1 MKILMVCLGNI
12 CRSPLA
18 EGILRNKIPNMNVK
32 VDSAGTAGYHIGR
45 KPDPRAIDVAK
56 KNNIDIS
63 SLRAR
68 KFERSDFINFDKI
81 YVMDKNN
88 FNDVIGLAEN
98 KNEASKVILITDILD
113 SDSFVPDPY
122 YGDLADFVKVF
133 NLLDKICQ
141 KIANKIESR

>member
-1 MKILMVCLGNI
+1 MVCLGNI

-18 EGILRNKIPNMNVK
+18 EGILSSKISNMKVT
-32 VDSAGTAGYHIGR
+32 VDSAGTAGYHIGS
-45 KPDPRAIDVAK
+45 KPDPRAIDIAK

-63 SLRAR
+63 TLRAR

-113 SDSFVPDPY
+113 SYSIVPDPY
-122 YGDLADFVKVF
+122 YGGLADFEKVF
-133 NLLDKICQ
+133 NLLDKICH

>member
-18 EGILRNKIPNMNVK
+18 EGILSSKISKMKVT
-32 VDSAGTAGYHIGR
+32 VDSAGTAGYHVGS
-45 KPDPRAIDVAK
+45 KPDPRAIDIAK

-63 SLRAR
+63 TLRAR

>member
-1 MKILMVCLGNI
+1 MVCLGNI

-18 EGILRNKIPNMNVK
+18 EGILRNKISNMNVT
-32 VDSAGTAGYHIGR
+32 VDSAGTAGYHIGS
-45 KPDPRAIDVAK
+45 KPDPRAIDIAK

-88 FNDVIGLAEN
+88 YYDIIDLAEN
-98 KNEASKVILITDILD
+98 KEQTSKVILITDVID

-122 YGDLADFVKVF
+122 YGDLADFEKVF
-133 NLLDKICQ
+133 NLLEKICQ
-141 KIANKIESR
+141 KIADQIESR

>member
-1 MKILMVCLGNI
+1 MVCLGNI

-18 EGILRNKIPNMNVK
+18 EGILSSKTSKMKVT
-32 VDSAGTAGYHIGR
+32 VDSAGTAGYHIGS
-45 KPDPRAIDVAK
+45 KPDPRAIDIAK

-63 SLRAR
+63 TLRAR

-113 SDSFVPDPY
+113 SYSFVPDPY
-122 YGDLADFVKVF
+122 YGGLADFEKVF
-133 NLLDKICQ
+133 NLLDKICH

>member
-1 MKILMVCLGNI
+1 MVCLGNI

-18 EGILRNKIPNMNVK
+18 EGILSSKISNMKVT
-32 VDSAGTAGYHIGR
+32 VDSAGTAGYHIGS
-45 KPDPRAIDVAK
+45 KPDPRAIDIAK

-68 KFERSDFINFDKI
+68 KFEHSDFINFDKI

-88 FNDVIGLAEN
+88 YYDIIDLAEN
-98 KNEASKVILITDILD
+98 KDQTSKVILITDVLD

-122 YGDLADFVKVF
+122 YGDLADFEKVF
-133 NLLDKICQ
+133 NLLEKICQ
-141 KIANKIESR
+141 KIANQIESR

>member
-1 MKILMVCLGNI
+1 MVCLGNI

-18 EGILRNKIPNMNVK
+18 EGILRNKIPNMNVT
-32 VDSAGTAGYHIGR
+32 VDSAGTAGYHIGS
-45 KPDPRAIDVAK
+45 KPDPRAIDIAK

-63 SLRAR
+63 TLRAR

-113 SDSFVPDPY
+113 SYSFVPDPY
-122 YGDLADFVKVF
+122 YGGLADFEKVF
-133 NLLDKICQ
+133 NLLDKICH

>member
-1 MKILMVCLGNI
+1 MVCLGNI

-18 EGILRNKIPNMNVK
+18 EGILSSKISKMKVT
-32 VDSAGTAGYHIGR
+32 VDSAGTAGYHIGS
-45 KPDPRAIDVAK
+45 KPDPRAIDIAK

-63 SLRAR
+63 TLRAR

>member
-18 EGILRNKIPNMNVK
+18 EGILSSKISKMKVT
-32 VDSAGTAGYHIGR
+32 VDSAGTAGYHIGS
-45 KPDPRAIDVAK
+45 KPDPRAIDIAK

-63 SLRAR
+63 TLRAR

-98 KNEASKVILITDILD
+98 KNEASKVILITDVLD
-113 SDSFVPDPY
+113 SYSFVPDPY
-122 YGDLADFVKVF
+122 YGGLADFEKVF
-133 NLLDKICQ
+133 NLLDKICH

>member
-18 EGILRNKIPNMNVK
+18 EGILSNKIPNLNVT
-32 VDSAGTAGYHIGR
+32 VDSAGTAGYHIGS
-45 KPDPRAIDVAK
+45 KPDPRAIDIAK

-68 KFERSDFINFDKI
+68 KFEHSDFINFDKI

-88 FNDVIGLAEN
+88 YNDIIDLAEN
-98 KNEASKVILITDILD
+98 KNQASKVILITDVLD

-122 YGDLADFVKVF
+122 YGDIADFEKVF

>member
-1 MKILMVCLGNI
+1 MVCLGNI

-18 EGILRNKIPNMNVK
+18 EGILRNKIPNMNVT

-45 KPDPRAIDVAK
+45 KPDPRAIDIAK

-63 SLRAR
+63 TLRAR

-113 SDSFVPDPY
+113 SYSFVPDPY
-122 YGDLADFVKVF
+122 YGGLADFEKVF
-133 NLLDKICQ
+133 NLLDKICH

>member
-1 MKILMVCLGNI
+1 MVCLGNI

-18 EGILRNKIPNMNVK
+18 EGILSSKISNMKVT
-32 VDSAGTAGYHIGR
+32 VDSAGTAGYHIGS
-45 KPDPRAIDVAK
+45 KPDPRAIDIAK

-63 SLRAR
+63 TLRAR

-88 FNDVIGLAEN
+88 FNDIIGLAEN
-98 KNEASKVILITDILD
+98 KKEASKVILITDILD
-113 SDSFVPDPY
+113 SYSFVPDPY
-122 YGDLADFVKVF
+122 YGGLADFEKVF
-133 NLLDKICQ
+133 NLLDKICH

>member
-1 MKILMVCLGNI
+1 MVCLGNI

-18 EGILRNKIPNMNVK
+18 EGILSSKISKMKVT
-32 VDSAGTAGYHIGR
+32 VDSAGTAGYHIGS
-45 KPDPRAIDVAK
+45 KPDPRAIDIAK

-63 SLRAR
+63 TLRAR

-113 SDSFVPDPY
+113 SHSFVPDPY
-122 YGDLADFVKVF
+122 YGGLADFEKVF
-133 NLLDKICQ
+133 NLLDKICH

>member
-1 MKILMVCLGNI
+1 MVCLGNI

-18 EGILRNKIPNMNVK
+18 EGILSSKISNMKVT
-32 VDSAGTAGYHIGR
+32 VDSAGTAGYHIGS
-45 KPDPRAIDVAK
+45 KPDPRAIDIAK

-63 SLRAR
+63 TLRAR

-113 SDSFVPDPY
+113 SYSFVPDPY
-122 YGDLADFVKVF
+122 YGGLADFEKVF
-133 NLLDKICQ
+133 TLLDKIGH

>member
-1 MKILMVCLGNI
+1 MG
-12 CRSPLA
+12 
-18 EGILRNKIPNMNVK
+18 RN
-32 VDSAGTAGYHIGR
+32 
-45 KPDPRAIDVAK
+45 PDPRAIDIAK

-88 FNDVIGLAEN
+88 YYDIIDLAEN
-98 KNEASKVILITDILD
+98 KDQTSKVILITDVID

-122 YGDLADFVKVF
+122 YGDLADFEKVF
-133 NLLDKICQ
+133 NLLEKICQ
-141 KIANKIESR
+141 KIANQIESR

>member
-1 MKILMVCLGNI
+1 MVCLGNI

-18 EGILRNKIPNMNVK
+18 EGILSSKISKMKVT
-32 VDSAGTAGYHIGR
+32 VDSAGTAGYHIGS
-45 KPDPRAIDVAK
+45 KPDPRAIDIAK

-88 FNDVIGLAEN
+88 YYDIIGLAEN
-98 KNEASKVILITDILD
+98 KDQTSKVILITDVLD

-122 YGDLADFVKVF
+122 YGDLADFEKVF
-133 NLLDKICQ
+133 NLLEKICQ
-141 KIANKIESR
+141 KIANQIESR

>member
-1 MKILMVCLGNI
+1 MVCLGNI

-18 EGILRNKIPNMNVK
+18 EGILSSKISKMKVT
-32 VDSAGTAGYHIGR
+32 VDSAGTAGYHVGS
-45 KPDPRAIDVAK
+45 KPDPRAIDIAK

-63 SLRAR
+63 TLRAR

-141 KIANKIESR
+141 KIANNIESR

>member
-1 MKILMVCLGNI
+1 MVCLGNI

-18 EGILRNKIPNMNVK
+18 EGILSSKTSKMKVT
-32 VDSAGTAGYHIGR
+32 VDSAGTAGYHIGS
-45 KPDPRAIDVAK
+45 KPDPRAIDIAK

-63 SLRAR
+63 TLRAR

-88 FNDVIGLAEN
+88 FNDIIGLAEN
-98 KNEASKVILITDILD
+98 KKEASKVILITDILD
-113 SDSFVPDPY
+113 SHSFVPDPY
-122 YGDLADFVKVF
+122 YGGLADFEKVF

>member
-1 MKILMVCLGNI
+1 MVCLGNI

-18 EGILRNKIPNMNVK
+18 EGILSSKTSKMKVT
-32 VDSAGTAGYHIGR
+32 VDSAGTAGYHIGS
-45 KPDPRAIDVAK
+45 KPDPRAIDIAK

-63 SLRAR
+63 TLRAR

-98 KNEASKVILITDILD
+98 KNEASKVILITDVLD
-113 SDSFVPDPY
+113 SYSFVPDPY
-122 YGDLADFVKVF
+122 YGGLADFEKVF
-133 NLLDKICQ
+133 NLLDKICH

>member
-1 MKILMVCLGNI
+1 MVCLGNI

-18 EGILRNKIPNMNVK
+18 EGILRNKISNMNVT
-32 VDSAGTAGYHIGR
+32 VDSAGTAGYHIGS
-45 KPDPRAIDVAK
+45 KPDPRAIDIAK

-63 SLRAR
+63 TLRAR

-98 KNEASKVILITDILD
+98 KKEASKVILITDILD
-113 SDSFVPDPY
+113 SYSFVPDPY
-122 YGDLADFVKVF
+122 YGDLADFEKVF
-133 NLLDKICQ
+133 NLLDKICH

>member
-1 MKILMVCLGNI
+1 MVCLGNI

-18 EGILRNKIPNMNVK
+18 EGILSSKISKMKVT
-32 VDSAGTAGYHIGR
+32 VDSAGTAGYHIGS
-45 KPDPRAIDVAK
+45 KPDPRAIDIAK

-63 SLRAR
+63 TLRAR

-98 KNEASKVILITDILD
+98 KNEASKVILITDLLD
-113 SDSFVPDPY
+113 SYSFVPDPY
-122 YGDLADFVKVF
+122 YGGLADFEKVF
-133 NLLDKICQ
+133 NLLDKICHE
-141 KIANKIESR
+141 IANKIESR

>member
-18 EGILRNKIPNMNVK
+18 EGILSSKTSKMKVT
-32 VDSAGTAGYHIGR
+32 VDSAGTAGYHIGS
-45 KPDPRAIDVAK
+45 KPDPRAIDIAK

-63 SLRAR
+63 TLRAR

-113 SDSFVPDPY
+113 SYSFVPDPY
-122 YGDLADFVKVF
+122 YGGLADFEKVF
-133 NLLDKICQ
+133 NLLDKICH

>member
-18 EGILRNKIPNMNVK
+18 EGILSSKISKMKVT
-32 VDSAGTAGYHIGR
+32 VDSAGTAGYHVGS
-45 KPDPRAIDVAK
+45 KPDPRAIDIAK

-63 SLRAR
+63 TLRAR

-98 KNEASKVILITDILD
+98 KNEASKVILITDIID
-113 SDSFVPDPY
+113 SYSFVPDPY
-122 YGDLADFVKVF
+122 YGGLADFEKVF
-133 NLLDKICQ
+133 NLLDKICH

>member
-1 MKILMVCLGNI
+1 MVCLGNI

-18 EGILRNKIPNMNVK
+18 EGILSSKISKMK
-32 VDSAGTAGYHIGR
+32 VTIDSAGTAGYHVGS
-45 KPDPRAIDVAK
+45 KPDPRAIDIAK

-63 SLRAR
+63 TLRAR

-98 KNEASKVILITDILD
+98 KSEASKVILITDILD

-122 YGDLADFVKVF
+122 YGDLADFEKVF

-141 KIANKIESR
+141 KIAKKIESR

>member
-1 MKILMVCLGNI
+1 MVCLGNI

-18 EGILRNKIPNMNVK
+18 EGILSSKISNMKVT
-32 VDSAGTAGYHIGR
+32 VDSAGTAGYHIGS
-45 KPDPRAIDVAK
+45 KPDPRAIDIAK

-63 SLRAR
+63 TLRAR

-88 FNDVIGLAEN
+88 FNDVIGLAAN
-98 KNEASKVILITDILD
+98 KYEASKVILITSILD
-113 SDSFVPDPY
+113 SYSFVPDPY
-122 YGDLADFVKVF
+122 YGGLADFEKVF
-133 NLLDKICQ
+133 NLLDKICH

>member
-1 MKILMVCLGNI
+1 MVCLGNI

-18 EGILRNKIPNMNVK
+18 EGILSSKISKMKVT
-32 VDSAGTAGYHIGR
+32 VDSAGTAGYHVGS
-45 KPDPRAIDVAK
+45 KPDPRAIDIAK

-63 SLRAR
+63 NLRAR

-98 KNEASKVILITDILD
+98 KNEASKVILITDIID
-113 SDSFVPDPY
+113 SYSSVPDPY
-122 YGDLADFVKVF
+122 YGGLADFEKVF
-133 NLLDKICQ
+133 NLLDKICH

>member
-1 MKILMVCLGNI
+1 MVCLGNI

-18 EGILRNKIPNMNVK
+18 EGILSSKISKMKVT
-32 VDSAGTAGYHIGR
+32 VDSAGTAGYHVGS
-45 KPDPRAIDVAK
+45 KPDPRAIDIAK

>member
-1 MKILMVCLGNI
+1 MVCLGNI

-18 EGILRNKIPNMNVK
+18 EGILSSKISKMKVT
-32 VDSAGTAGYHIGR
+32 VDSAGTAGYHIGS
-45 KPDPRAIDVAK
+45 KPDPRAIDIAK

-63 SLRAR
+63 TLRAR

-113 SDSFVPDPY
+113 CHSFVPDPY
-122 YGDLADFVKVF
+122 YGGLADFEKVF

>member
-1 MKILMVCLGNI
+1 MVCLGNI

-18 EGILRNKIPNMNVK
+18 EGILRNKIPNMNVT
-32 VDSAGTAGYHIGR
+32 VDSAGTAGYHIGS
-45 KPDPRAIDVAK
+45 KPDPRAIDIAK

-63 SLRAR
+63 TLRAR

-141 KIANKIESR
+141 KIANNIESR

>member
-1 MKILMVCLGNI
+1 MVCLGNI

-18 EGILRNKIPNMNVK
+18 EGILRNKIPNMNVT

-45 KPDPRAIDVAK
+45 KPDPRAIDIAK

-63 SLRAR
+63 TLRAR

-113 SDSFVPDPY
+113 SYSFVPDPY
-122 YGDLADFVKVF
+122 YGELADFEKVF
-133 NLLDKICQ
+133 NLLDKICH

>member
-1 MKILMVCLGNI
+1 MVCLGNI

-18 EGILRNKIPNMNVK
+18 EGILSSKISKMK
-32 VDSAGTAGYHIGR
+32 ATVDSAGTAGYHVGS
-45 KPDPRAIDVAK
+45 KPDPRAIDIAK
-56 KNNIDIS
+56 KNNIDINT
-63 SLRAR
+63 LRAR

-122 YGDLADFVKVF
+122 YGDLDDFEKVF

>member
-1 MKILMVCLGNI
+1 MVCLGNI

-18 EGILRNKIPNMNVK
+18 EGILSNKIPNLNVT
-32 VDSAGTAGYHIGR
+32 VDSAGTAGYHIGS
-45 KPDPRAIDVAK
+45 KPDPRAIDIAK

-68 KFERSDFINFDKI
+68 KFEHSDFINFDKI

-88 FNDVIGLAEN
+88 YNNIIGLAEN
-98 KNEASKVILITDILD
+98 KDQASKVILITDVLD
-113 SDSFVPDPY
+113 SGSFVPDPY
-122 YGDLADFVKVF
+122 YGDIADFEKVF

-141 KIANKIESR
+141 KIANKIEPR

>member
-18 EGILRNKIPNMNVK
+18 EGILSSKISKMKVT
-32 VDSAGTAGYHIGR
+32 VDSAGTAGYHVGS
-45 KPDPRAIDVAK
+45 KPDPRAIDIAK

-63 SLRAR
+63 TLRAR

-141 KIANKIESR
+141 KIANNIESR